1 MADINDL
8 NDKLQEL
15 NRLISQ
21 LGREGDG
28 FRTLAD
34 NIERAVNSG
43 QDLNRQTE
51 ALNRL
56 EQDVLRT
63 YSNINNELGA
73 TFSIFQDINQEL
85 SRNNSSLSKIRKSTR
100 GLESITSQLLNR
112 REGISK
118 LDIKDLK
125 KLQEKSNIQFKT
137 LAREK
142 EYLDS
147 KEALSNSEQ
156 IALTEINGILKD
168 NTGLQASFTREL
180 QATLGE
186 QEAIENS
193 LGLTGSILKGITQL
207 PGLSEISKYL
217 NVDSAVESMEDY
229 LQKQID
235 IEKNKGEF
243 ANKLVKTNRAI
254 QSISDKIQ
262 ENEEKIAYFKT
273 KGKDTKNLEKNRE
286 TLTTRLSKQEAIRA
300 ELEEKATK
308 KATSGLNKMG
318 MALVGLKDL
327 AKGFAKTITSPEVI
341 IGSITKSFL
350 EFNKANREVRQLTG
364 QTADNFNT
372 MNMSLV
378 STTDQVKTIG
388 MLSKQL
394 GINVNAAFSPDTI
407 LAATELTELMGVS
420 AESTANLA
428 MMSEAFGYNLDTV
441 TKDSIK
447 LVSNFNKT
455 NKTAIN
461 YQQVMED
468 VGKASGQLT
477 VSLGQN
483 PDLLIEAASAA
494 TRLGLSLKE
503 VEQISDSL
511 IQFQSS
517 IRSELEAELLT
528 GKQINL
534 ERARYAALNNDI
546 KGVSDEIINNQEI
559 LNAFTSG
566 NRIQQQAIAKALG
579 MSTDQMGKMILM
591 RRKEAGLTD
600 EQAMKAANISE
611 EELKRLDVQ
620 AQIQKSI
627 EKLSSAFAPILEMV
641 AKVLDNTLSLSLVLG
656 SIAAMGFAQLITSLR
671 TIRSLQIGAAI
682 ASAWKSAFSGPQSIL
697 TGGIAGAVIG
707 AGLTALIMSSVNKAK
722 KEDDFIS
729 PGYGKRVL
737 SGPEGTFAFND
748 KDTIVAGTNL
758 LPNNNTTNTSNQTT
772 NNTITQPSINI
783 AILEAKMDKLIS
795 VIENSL
801 VPAVKQDKIFAL
813 DGKQFAVATAV
824 SRS

>member
-262 ENEEKIAYFKT
+262 ENEGGRKDYKI
-273 KGKDTKNLEKNRE
+273 DC
-286 TLTTRLSKQEAIRA
+286 
-300 ELEEKATK
+300 
-308 KATSGLNKMG
+308 
-318 MALVGLKDL
+318 
-327 AKGFAKTITSPEVI
+327 
-341 IGSITKSFL
+341 
-350 EFNKANREVRQLTG
+350 
-364 QTADNFNT
+364 
-372 MNMSLV
+372 
-378 STTDQVKTIG
+378 
-388 MLSKQL
+388 
-394 GINVNAAFSPDTI
+394 
-407 LAATELTELMGVS
+407 
-420 AESTANLA
+420 
-428 MMSEAFGYNLDTV
+428 
-441 TKDSIK
+441 
-447 LVSNFNKT
+447 
-455 NKTAIN
+455 
-461 YQQVMED
+461 
-468 VGKASGQLT
+468 
-477 VSLGQN
+477 
-483 PDLLIEAASAA
+483 
-494 TRLGLSLKE
+494 
-503 VEQISDSL
+503 
-511 IQFQSS
+511 
-517 IRSELEAELLT
+517 
-528 GKQINL
+528 
-534 ERARYAALNNDI
+534 
-546 KGVSDEIINNQEI
+546 
-559 LNAFTSG
+559 
-566 NRIQQQAIAKALG
+566 
-579 MSTDQMGKMILM
+579 
-591 RRKEAGLTD
+591 
-600 EQAMKAANISE
+600 
-611 EELKRLDVQ
+611 
-620 AQIQKSI
+620 
-627 EKLSSAFAPILEMV
+627 
-641 AKVLDNTLSLSLVLG
+641 
-656 SIAAMGFAQLITSLR
+656 IAAEFKD
-671 TIRSLQIGAAI
+671 
-682 ASAWKSAFSGPQSIL
+682 W
-697 TGGIAGAVIG
+697 
-707 AGLTALIMSSVNKAK
+707 
-722 KEDDFIS
+722 EIS
-729 PGYGKRVL
+729 W
-737 SGPEGTFAFND
+737 T
-748 KDTIVAGTNL
+748 
-758 LPNNNTTNTSNQTT
+758 
-772 NNTITQPSINI
+772 
-783 AILEAKMDKLIS
+783 
-795 VIENSL
+795 
-801 VPAVKQDKIFAL
+801 
-813 DGKQFAVATAV
+813 
-824 SRS
+824 

>member
-1 MADINDL
+1 MADISDL
-8 NDKLQEL
+8 NNRLQEL
-15 NRLISQ
+15 NRLINQ

-28 FRTLAD
+28 FQTLAD

-63 YSNINNELGA
+63 YRNINNELGS

-118 LDIKDLK
+118 LDVKDLK
-125 KLQEKSNIQFKT
+125 KLQEKSDIQFKT

-142 EYLDS
+142 EYLDG
-147 KEALSNSEQ
+147 KGALSDAEQ

-180 QATLGE
+180 QATLRE
-186 QEAIENS
+186 QEAIENT
-193 LGLTGSILKGITQL
+193 LGLTGSILKGITEL
-207 PGLSEISKYL
+207 PGLSEIARYL
-217 NVDSAVESMEDY
+217 NVDSALESMETY

-235 IEKNKGEF
+235 ITRKSAEF
-243 ANKLVKTNRAI
+243 QTQYFENSRKFED
-254 QSISDKIQ
+254 ISDTIEEINKQLEDQTLSEAEIEQ
-262 ENEEKIAYFKT
+262 HLRTRATLENRL
-273 KGKDTKNLEKNRE
+273 LEVQAE
-286 TLTTRLSKQEAIRA
+286 RA
-300 ELEEKATK
+300 ELEERAVQSTLNLGTK
-308 KATSGLNKMG
+308 LKMLYIG
-318 MALVGLKDL
+318 ANEA
-327 AKGFAKTITSPEVI
+327 AKGLVKTITDPAVI
-341 IGSITKSFL
+341 IGSITKSFT

-428 MMSEAFGYNLDTV
+428 MMSEAFGYNLNTV
-441 TKDSIK
+441 TKDSIE
-447 LVSNFNKT
+447 LVKNFNKT

-494 TRLGLSLKE
+494 ARLGLSLKE

-600 EQAMKAANISE
+600 EQAMKAANITE

-627 EKLSSAFAPILEMV
+627 DKISSAFAPILETV
-641 AKVLDNTLSLSLVLG
+641 ASLLDNTVSLSIVLG
-656 SIAAMGFAQLITSLR
+656 GIAAMGFARLISALR

-682 ASAWKSAFSGPQSIL
+682 ASAWKSAFSGPQSVL
-697 TGGIAGAVIG
+697 TGGLAGAAIG
-707 AGLTALIMSSVNKAK
+707 AGLTALIMSSVNKY
-722 KEDDFIS
+722 DDMIS
-729 PGYGKRVL
+729 PGYGKRVI

-748 KDTIVAGTNL
+748 KDTIVAGTDL
-758 LPNNNTTNTSNQTT
+758 LPTTKPITT
-772 NNTITQPSINI
+772 TTTTTVSPNM
-783 AILEAKMDKLIS
+783 AALEQKMDKLIA
-795 VIENSL
+795 VVENAL
-801 VPAVKQDKIFAL
+801 IPAVKQDKIFNL